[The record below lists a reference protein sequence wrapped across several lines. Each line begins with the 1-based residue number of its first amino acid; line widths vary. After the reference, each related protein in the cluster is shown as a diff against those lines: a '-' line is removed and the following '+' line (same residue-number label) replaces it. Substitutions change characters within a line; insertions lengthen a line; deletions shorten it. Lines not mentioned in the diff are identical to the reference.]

1 MQGDPATDP
10 YSKGRDLRLV
20 GSFANPDADSAWGT
34 MSIDAQFFERR
45 DDPAFE
51 RVHQPANIA
60 PALVEIEHQVDDSLP
75 RPVIGVTAAATG
87 FIHRQIKRV
96 EELGGIGA
104 RAGCEERWVLEQ
116 PDAFRRLALSNGARA
131 FFHEGERLFVGHLLL
146 ADSPLHIQPV
156 VHCRQM
162 EPASA
167 VGKIASAGYRPHKR
181 TNCRNRE
188 GFMRRLSISLAW
200 EQTKSCLAADGRLL
214 ATVAAALVSL
224 PIAVVDVI
232 GPNGFTKDNLQ
243 SPEFIVLGIAVLI
256 LLLTGQLS
264 IIRLAIRPSVSVGDA
279 ILHGVRRLPFYVLA
293 SMVVGVSLLVLAI
306 VLGMGLFAAGAPAN
320 PEQLAT
326 SPAFGAAALVFLL
339 VYCFLW
345 VRILA
350 ISAPVAGAEPVGP
363 ITIIRRSWDLTA
375 GHFWRLL
382 AFLLLFFVGGAIAL
396 KAVQLVAALVA
407 TIALGPLN
415 SLSPSALV
423 VALIDGIANGVFIT
437 ILTVM
442 LARVYVQ
449 LSGGGSIDVSVPSS
463 GT

>member
-1 MQGDPATDP
+1 
-10 YSKGRDLRLV
+10 
-20 GSFANPDADSAWGT
+20 
-34 MSIDAQFFERR
+34 
-45 DDPAFE
+45 
-51 RVHQPANIA
+51 
-60 PALVEIEHQVDDSLP
+60 
-75 RPVIGVTAAATG
+75 
-87 FIHRQIKRV
+87 
-96 EELGGIGA
+96 
-104 RAGCEERWVLEQ
+104 
-116 PDAFRRLALSNGARA
+116 
-131 FFHEGERLFVGHLLL
+131 
-146 ADSPLHIQPV
+146 
-156 VHCRQM
+156 
-162 EPASA
+162 
-167 VGKIASAGYRPHKR
+167 
-181 TNCRNRE
+181 
-188 GFMRRLSISLAW
+188 MRRLSISLAW

-214 ATVAAALVSL
+214 ATVAAALVAL

-232 GPNGFTKDNLQ
+232 EPNGFTRENLH
-243 SPEFIVLGIAVLI
+243 SPGLIVLGIAVLI

-279 ILHGVRRLPFYVLA
+279 ILHGARRLPIYVLA
-293 SMVVGVSLLVLAI
+293 SLVIGVILLVLVI
-306 VLGMGLFAAGAPAN
+306 VLGMVLLATGAPTS

-326 SPAFGAAALVFLL
+326 SPAFGAAALIFLF

-350 ISAPVAGAEPVGP
+350 MAAPVAGAEAAGP
-363 ITIIRRSWDLTA
+363 IGIIRRSWDMTA

-382 AFLLLFFVGGAIAL
+382 ALLLLFFVGGAIAL

-407 TIALGPLN
+407 TVTLGPLD

-463 GT
+463 GA